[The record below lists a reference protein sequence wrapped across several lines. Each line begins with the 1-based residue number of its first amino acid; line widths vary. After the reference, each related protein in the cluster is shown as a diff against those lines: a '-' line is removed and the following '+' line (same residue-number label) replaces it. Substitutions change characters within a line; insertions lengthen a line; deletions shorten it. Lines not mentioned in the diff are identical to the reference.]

1 MCGCSGEGSG
11 GRGMVSGGVSG
22 VDRLGG
28 VELGGEPSVNEREV
42 WGDEET

>member
-1 MCGCSGEGSG
+1 
-11 GRGMVSGGVSG
+11 MVSGGVSG

-28 VELGGEPSVNEREV
+28 GSSVNEREV